1 MRIEEKSGYLKSS
14 IQIGYV
20 PKEGGAEASRR
31 ESRKMSLIGAA
42 IGAKG
47 VLSALGKMRKKKHTI
62 VVDSRVVEERERK
75 AEDEEEERGVEEE
88 KKREEK
94 VEEKKME
101 EAEALARFREMELV
115 EEEGEGGGEEEFAED
130 GSIKLP
136 KIGGIVAALDQ
147 DYVVAIG

>member
-1 MRIEEKSGYLKSS
+1 MKLAYTIRGFSGTMRIEEKSGYLKSS

-88 KKREEK
+88 
-94 VEEKKME
+94 
-101 EAEALARFREMELV
+101 
-115 EEEGEGGGEEEFAED
+115 
-130 GSIKLP
+130 
-136 KIGGIVAALDQ
+136 
-147 DYVVAIG
+147 